1 MPVKKD
7 QMNFMR
13 FTKAQLVEDIKRWR
27 EMYASSIE
35 QTKELQ
41 YVEIELSRYKEYLK
55 DNRDRLK
62 KVREERDLALRLLA
76 LRLSKFTT

>member
-1 MPVKKD
+1 MATRKNTNYRTFTKTLLIEEVKK
-7 QMNFMR
+7 
-13 FTKAQLVEDIKRWR
+13 WR
-27 EMYASSIE
+27 GLYTASIE
-35 QTKELQ
+35 QTKEGQ

-55 DNRDRLK
+55 DTRDRLK

>member
-1 MPVKKD
+1 MPVRKD

-13 FTKAQLVEDIKRWR
+13 FTKAQLIEDIKRWR
-27 EMYASSIE
+27 KMYAASIE
-35 QTKELQ
+35 QTKEAQ
-41 YVEIELSRYKEYLK
+41 YVEVEIGRYKEYLK
-55 DNRDRLK
+55 DTREKLS